1 MSSHPGR
8 QFSDSLISGNHTATT
23 ARVLRGQSRGMLRKV
38 RLLASLERHLVNNLQ
53 GVWLVCQRCCQVAL
67 CMVMLGQ
74 QGSLTAD
81 ITVVG
86 SSFAFP

>member
-1 MSSHPGR
+1 MSSFSRR
-8 QFSDSLISGNHTATT
+8 QFSDSLISGNPTATT
-23 ARVLRGQSRGMLRKV
+23 AHVLRGQSRGM
-38 RLLASLERHLVNNLQ
+38 ASLEWHLVNNLQ

-81 ITVVG
+81 ITAVG
-86 SSFAFP
+86 SCFAFP